1 MAKPMKKARERNV
14 FTEIDL
20 KIMLI
25 NERIKN
31 HRRSIEKA
39 KRMSGW
45 KGPAEVRG
53 VDYSREP
60 GSSVHIS
67 FSEGLRMIELDRM
80 RIQELERERSELRRS
95 KKRMEKIYENLSGVK
110 ERVYYFRV
118 IRKMT
123 QADAAAEIAISE
135 RQLQR
140 IEADM
145 KNEGLI

>member
-1 MAKPMKKARERNV
+1 MAKPVKKARERNA

-25 NERIKN
+25 NEQIKN
-31 HRRSIEKA
+31 HRMSIEKA

-45 KGPAEVRG
+45 KGPAG
-53 VDYSREP
+53 VSGIDYSREP
-60 GSSVHIS
+60 GAGVHIS
-67 FSEGLRMIELDRM
+67 FSEGIRMIELDKM

-95 KKRMEKIYENLSGVK
+95 KKRMEKIYESLSGMEEK
-110 ERVYYFRV
+110 VYYFRV

-140 IEADM
+140 IEAGM
-145 KNEGLI
+145 RGQGLL